1 MSALGRVVRAG
12 VGRRRVQ
19 SVVMALTTMTAV
31 AASIMAGA
39 LVIVSQAP
47 FDHAFGRQHGAHLT
61 GSFDGRK
68 ATFAQVAATAHAAG
82 VTAAAGP
89 YAVVS
94 TTPRIDADGLRLPE
108 GGAPL
113 AVTGRADPHG
123 PVDDL
128 TVTSGH
134 WATGPGQIVLDAD
147 HWTAPGILGGRLTF
161 PGLPGSPRLTV
172 VGLARSLTS
181 SAGAW
186 VAPAQIAALTAP
198 GATPSYEMLYR
209 FSKAGSSRQI
219 AADRAAVKAAVP
231 AGALTGAQSYLVTRQ
246 TVNRETATFVPFV
259 VAFGVL
265 GLVMS
270 VLIVGIVVSGA
281 VSAGTQRIG
290 VLKSLGFTPG
300 QVGRAYVGQALI
312 PALVG
317 AAAGVVLGD
326 LGSVPLLGQAE
337 SAYRTGPMAVSG
349 RIDVAV
355 PAGVLALTVLSA
367 LTPALR
373 AARLRTVEALAVG
386 RTPRVGRGRTAAL
399 LAARLPLPRAVTL
412 GLAGPFAR
420 PVRSATI
427 GAAIVL
433 GALGVTFA
441 YGLGATLDGIQKGI
455 DRDAPGQVQVLS
467 GLAPPPP
474 GSGRPA
480 PSGPP
485 SPPDSAAVGRLIAEQ
500 PGTRAYFG
508 SGSTRARFAGIAGD
522 VEAVAYQ
529 GTYGWGAYQMVSG
542 HWIEGPGQIVVA
554 HRFLQAADARVGD
567 SVTLLGDGRTARV
580 RIVGEALTTGD
591 GGMRVLTDA
600 ATLTGV
606 GVQAHTDEFSVEL
619 KDGTD
624 RAGYLTA
631 LNRALRSVGGEALA
645 NSADTSSTVVAMD
658 AITVTLTLMLILV
671 AGLGVL
677 NTAVLD
683 TRERVH
689 DLGVLKALGM
699 APRQTVAMVLT
710 SVGWIGTV
718 AGLLG
723 VPTGIALHAYVLPV
737 MGEAAGTRIPSV
749 DLAVYHPAQVASLAC
764 GGLLIALLGAVLPA
778 GWAARTPTATSL
790 RTE

>member
-19 SVVMALTTMTAV
+19 SAVMALTTMTAV

-39 LVIVSQAP
+39 LVVASQAP
-47 FDHAFGRQHGAHLT
+47 FDHTFARQHGAHLT
-61 GSFDGRK
+61 GWFDGRR
-68 ATFAQVAATAHAAG
+68 ATAAQIAATAHAAG

-94 TTPRIDADGLRLPE
+94 TTPRIDAGGLTLPA
-108 GGAPL
+108 GAAPL
-113 AVTGRADPHG
+113 NVTGRADPHG

-147 HWTAPGILGGRLTF
+147 HWNGPGIVGGHMSF
-161 PGLPGSPRLTV
+161 PGLAGGPRLTV
-172 VGLARSLTS
+172 VGLARSVTS
-181 SAGAW
+181 TADAW

-198 GATPSYEMLYR
+198 RATPSYEMLYR
-209 FSKAGSSRQI
+209 FAKAGSAARI
-219 AADRAAVKAAVP
+219 TADRAVIRAAAP
-231 AGALTGAQSYLVTRQ
+231 AGSLTGAQSYLVTRQ
-246 TVNRETATFVPFV
+246 TANRQTATFVPFV

-281 VSAGTQRIG
+281 VSAGTRRIG
-290 VLKSLGFTPG
+290 ILKSLGLTPG

-312 PALVG
+312 PAAIGTAV
-317 AAAGVVLGD
+317 GVVLGD

-337 SAYRTGPMAVSG
+337 GAYRTGPMAVAG
-349 RIDVAV
+349 WIDVVV
-355 PAGVLALTVLSA
+355 PAGVLALVVLSA

-373 AARLRTVEALAVG
+373 AARLRTVQALALG
-386 RTPRVGRGRTAAL
+386 RTPRLGRGRAAAR

-420 PVRSATI
+420 PARSATI
-427 GAAIVL
+427 GAAILL

-441 YGLGATLDGIQKGI
+441 YGLGATLDGVQKGI
-455 DRDAPGQVQVLS
+455 NRDAPGQVRVLPVL
-467 GLAPPPP
+467 GPPPP
-474 GSGRPA
+474 GAAPRHTGPPA
-480 PSGPP
+480 PADPV
-485 SPPDSAAVGRLIAEQ
+485 AVGRAIAAQ

-508 SGSTRARFAGIAGD
+508 TGSTVARFAGLSGD
-522 VEAVAYQ
+522 VDTVAYQ
-529 GTYGWGAYQMVSG
+529 GDYAWGAYQMVSG
-542 HWIEGPGQIVVA
+542 HWIEGPGQIVA
-554 HRFLQAADARVGD
+554 GHRFLQAEDARVGD
-567 SVTLLGDGRTARV
+567 TVTLLGDGRGVRV
-580 RIVGEALTTGD
+580 TIVGEVLTTGD
-591 GGMRVLTDA
+591 GGLRVLTDA
-600 ATLTGV
+600 ATLTGAGIHV
-606 GVQAHTDEFSVEL
+606 RADAFSVEL

-624 RAGYLTA
+624 RTGYLTA
-631 LNRALRSVGGEALA
+631 LNRALRPIGGEAVA
-645 NSADTSSTVVAMD
+645 NSGDLSSTVVAMD
-658 AITVTLTLMLILV
+658 LITATLTLMLILV

-710 SVGWIGTV
+710 SVGWIGAA

-723 VPTGIALHAYVLPV
+723 VPAGVALHAYVLPV
-737 MGEAAGTRIPSV
+737 MGEAAGTRIPSA
-749 DLAVYHPAQVASLAC
+749 DLAVYHVSQLALLGC
-764 GGLLIALLGAVLPA
+764 GGLVIATLGAVLPA
-778 GWAARTPTATSL
+778 AWAARTPTARSL